1 MGSLKAVRANLPKVG
16 RESGVSGMKISKL
29 LFSKG
34 ICSNLVQT
42 TFLSLEIDIRP
53 IFGVLATF
61 RGFVRISTFFSYSSH
76 MVKYW
81 PIWAK
86 KGSELGQNC
95 QNHVMLVRSH
105 NKTFFQL
112 SQRCWTK
119 IFLKISKLW
128 SWRVTKSQIRPKK
141 ESKLD
146 QKGPKLCSW
155 V

>member
-1 MGSLKAVRANLPKVG
+1 
-16 RESGVSGMKISKL
+16 
-29 LFSKG
+29 
-34 ICSNLVQT
+34 
-42 TFLSLEIDIRP
+42 
-53 IFGVLATF
+53 
-61 RGFVRISTFFSYSSH
+61 

-128 SWRVTKSQIRPKK
+128 SWRVTESNWTKK
-141 ESKLD
+141 RVKI
-146 QKGPKLCSW
+146 GPKRAKTVFMGLEAKTRQLFHSVKSPEHSFSMKFPNFVPQGQILANLGQKSIRIGPKWPKPCHAG
-155 V
+155 